1 MNWLDSLLGPGNTPL
16 AVFGLIAAACA
27 GLVLAAVSLGESER
41 KRRHT
46 QRLERVRTPTRMV
59 DRRGTDNQ
67 IVRRD
72 TSLSRFN
79 ALNSLMRR
87 VLPNAGKLRLR
98 LQQTGRNI
106 SLDQYL
112 LASLAIGIVA
122 GALAIFF
129 APLPVAADV
138 LIGIIAAAGVPYVLV
153 GWLAKRRLARFLEL
167 FPDAIDLIVRAIRSG
182 QPVSEAIR
190 TVGDQASQ
198 PVGGEFR
205 QVRDAMKVGMTL
217 PEALAAAA
225 DRLNMLEFRF
235 FNIALNVQQETGGN
249 LSETLENL
257 SKMLRRRRQ
266 VKMKIKAASAEARAS
281 AWIVGVLPFI
291 MFGVIVTLN
300 PDYGMMLVKDPRGI
314 MMSGIGIAMT
324 ASGMYIMSR
333 MAKFDI

>member
-1 MNWLDSLLGPGNTPL
+1 MNWFDSLLSAGNTSL
-16 AVFGLIAAACA
+16 AVFGLIAAACG
-27 GLVLAAVSLGESER
+27 GLVLAALSFGESGR
-41 KRRHT
+41 KHRRT
-46 QRLERVRTPTRMV
+46 QRFERVRTPTRMV
-59 DRRGTDNQ
+59 DRRAPANQ

-72 TSLSRFN
+72 NSLSRFS

-87 VLPNAGKLRLR
+87 ALPNIGKLRLR

-112 LASLAIGIVA
+112 LASLAVGVMATVVA
-122 GALAIFF
+122 VFF

-138 LIGIIAAAGVPYVLV
+138 LIGVIAATGFPYMLV
-153 GWLAKRRLARFLEL
+153 GWLAKRRLAKFLEL
-167 FPDAIDLIVRAIRSG
+167 FPDAIDLVVRAVRSG

-190 TVGDQASQ
+190 TVGDQAPQ

-205 QVRDAMKVGMTL
+205 QVRDAIKVGMTM

-225 DRLNMLEFRF
+225 ERLNMLEFRF

-300 PDYGMMLVKDPRGI
+300 PGYGMMLVNDPRGI
-314 MMSGIGIAMT
+314 IMSCVGISMT
-324 ASGMYIMSR
+324 VTGMFIMSR
-333 MAKFDI
+333 MANFEI

>member
-1 MNWLDSLLGPGNTPL
+1 MNWFDSLLGPGNTPL

-27 GLVLAAVSLGESER
+27 GLVLAALSLGESER
-41 KRRHT
+41 KRRQT
-46 QRLERVRTPTRMV
+46 QRLERVRSPRRMV
-59 DRRGTDNQ
+59 ERRGPGNQ

-72 TSLSRFN
+72 ASLSRFE

-87 VLPNAGKLRLR
+87 VLPNVGKLRRR
-98 LQQTGRNI
+98 LEQTGRSI

-112 LASLAIGIVA
+112 LAGLALGILA
-122 GALAIFF
+122 TIAAIFLT
-129 APLPVAADV
+129 PLPIAADV
-138 LIGIIAAAGVPYVLV
+138 LIGVIFGIGFPYTMV
-153 GWLAKRRLARFLEL
+153 GWMAKRRLAKFLVL
-167 FPDAIDLIVRAIRSG
+167 FPDAIDLIVRAVRSG

-190 TVGDQASQ
+190 TVGDQAPQ

-225 DRLNMLEFRF
+225 ERLDMLEFRF

-281 AWIVGVLPFI
+281 AWIVGALPFV
-291 MFGVIVTLN
+291 MFGVILTLN
-300 PDYGMMLVKDPRGI
+300 RDYAMMLVNDTRGI
-314 MMSGIGIAMT
+314 IMSIIGILMT
-324 ASGMYIMSR
+324 ATGMFIMSR
-333 MAKFDI
+333 MAKFEI

>member
-1 MNWLDSLLGPGNTPL
+1 MNWLDSFLGAGNTPL
-16 AVFGLIAAACA
+16 AIFGLIAAACA
-27 GLVLAAVSLGESER
+27 VLVLAALSLGESER
-41 KRRHT
+41 RRRQT
-46 QRLERVRTPTRMV
+46 QRLERVRAPTRMV
-59 DRRGTDNQ
+59 DRRRSGDQ

-72 TSLSRFN
+72 SSLSRFG

-87 VLPNAGKLRLR
+87 VLPNVGKLRLR

-112 LASLAIGIVA
+112 LGSLGIAILATVVA
-122 GALAIFF
+122 FFF

-138 LIGIIAAAGVPYVLV
+138 LIGVIAGIGFPYMLV

-167 FPDAIDLIVRAIRSG
+167 FPDAIDLIVRAVRSG

-190 TVGDQASQ
+190 TVADQASQ

-205 QVRDAMKVGMTL
+205 QVRDAMKVGMTM
-217 PEALAAAA
+217 PEALAVAAE
-225 DRLNMLEFRF
+225 RLNMLEFRF

-266 VKMKIKAASAEARAS
+266 IKMKIKAASAEARAS
-281 AWIVGVLPFI
+281 AWIVGVLPFV
-291 MFGVIVTLN
+291 MFGVILGLN
-300 PDYGMMLVKDPRGI
+300 RDYAMLLVDDRRGV
-314 MMSGIGIAMT
+314 MMSIVGIAMT

-333 MAKFDI
+333 MAKFEI